1 MYYDDLKSPAVIK
14 IGRETLKN
22 IDWVLKDA
30 HFYYSNKILVTQD
43 NLYEEYKG
51 QLNLSE
57 FSQVIFV
64 KGGQTQEAAD
74 IAARIKGVDA
84 LFFGFGGG
92 SVIDEVK
99 YVASKCDTPYVT
111 IPTTLSNDSMCS
123 SVARLVSGGRKR
135 SYSVPAPLGILI
147 DFGVIS
153 RSPSQLTLAGVA
165 DVVSN
170 LSAVKDWMLANK
182 NINEPIN
189 ELALMLAKAAPAALF
204 KYSREDIGTDEF
216 FYDLASGL
224 IISGLSMMA
233 SGNSRGASGAEHLI
247 SHAIDE
253 YFPERSSIHGLQVG
267 WAQLLIEKL
276 CRKDMKAYEELHG
289 FFDRIGLTETIGK
302 YVPWKEEE
310 FMGLVPYAK
319 TIRKR
324 YTILDTL

>member
-1 MYYDDLKSPAVIK
+1 VIK
-14 IGRETLKN
+14 IGRDTLKN
-22 IDWVLKDA
+22 IDWTLKDA
-30 HFYYSNKILVTQD
+30 HFYYSNKVLVTQD

-57 FSQVIFV
+57 FAQVVFV

-74 IAARIKGVDA
+74 IASRMKGQDA
-84 LFFGFGGG
+84 LLFGFGGG

-99 YVASKCDTPYVT
+99 YVALTCDIPYVT
-111 IPTTLSNDSMCS
+111 IPTTLSNDSLCS
-123 SVARLVSGGRKR
+123 TVARLIAGGRKR

-147 DFGVIS
+147 DIGVVS
-153 RSPSQLTLAGVA
+153 QSPSQLTLAGVA

-170 LSAVKDWMLANK
+170 LSAVKDWMLANR
-182 NINEPIN
+182 NIGEPIN
-189 ELALMLAKAAPAALF
+189 ELAMLLAKAAPAPML
-204 KYSREDIGTDEF
+204 KYTQADIGTDEF

-233 SGNSRGASGAEHLI
+233 SGNSRGASGSEHLI

-253 YFPERSSIHGLQVG
+253 YFPDRASIHGLQVG
-267 WAQLLIEKL
+267 WAQLLIEKSF
-276 CRKDMKAYEELHG
+276 RKDEAAYNQLRRFYDG
-289 FFDRIGLTETIGK
+289 IGLTEVIAK
-302 YVPWKEEE
+302 YVPWTEEE

-324 YTILDTL
+324 YTVLDTL